1 MNYPV
6 AYAVI
11 PEEEMI
17 YISGGKEP
25 NYKGL
30 FDYFIGD
37 YLRDVVKGDV
47 RDAVW
52 NSAKQSSF
60 TPITNWFKK
69 CGRHGCHCTPGL
81 LLRLLSPVGGCQG
94 LPGLIKK

>member
-60 TPITNWFKK
+60 TPITNWFKNVDDM
-69 CGRHGCHCTPGL
+69 GVIGHLGYFYGFYHLWEAVNGYL
-81 LLRLLSPVGGCQG
+81 G
-94 LPGLIKK
+94 

>member
-60 TPITNWFKK
+60 TPITNWFKNVDDM
-69 CGRHGCHCTPGL
+69 GVIGHLGYFYGL
-81 LLRLLSPVGGCQG
+81 YHLWEAVKGYLG
-94 LPGLIKK
+94 